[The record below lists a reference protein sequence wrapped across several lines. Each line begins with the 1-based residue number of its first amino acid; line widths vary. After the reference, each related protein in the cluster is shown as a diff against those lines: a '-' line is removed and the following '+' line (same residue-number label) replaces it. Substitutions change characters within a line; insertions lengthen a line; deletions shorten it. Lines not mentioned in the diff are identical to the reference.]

1 MKLLTSMFSALLVPF
16 AASAAMTW
24 YPAPDWKDEV
34 DPSASPAARK
44 GGTIRLYGGQ
54 GPKSYNGY
62 VDNNAYTRMTFGLM
76 YSSLLSI
83 DPVTLDFEPSL
94 ARRWAVSDD
103 GHEFIFEI
111 DSDAKWSDGA
121 SVTAEDVK
129 WTFDS
134 VMDPKSDTGSW
145 KTILGAFDTPV
156 VKDSRTIVFRKK
168 GATGKDWRDLMNI
181 AFFKI
186 LPSHYFKGGDFNKLD
201 FLSAPVSGTY
211 CLSKIREGVS
221 AEFSRAPSWWCSA
234 KLSAVGLNNFDR
246 IVMKYYADNE
256 NAFEAF
262 KKREIDVY
270 PVYSAR
276 IMAEGVN
283 TESFKK
289 NHALKRRV
297 RNHEPIGFQGFAMN
311 MRRSPFDDIRVRK
324 AMALLLDRE
333 TMNRTMMNG
342 EYFLLKSY
350 FTDLYDE
357 RNPCRNTLWPFD
369 PARAGRLLDEAGWKR
384 GKDGSR
390 EKDGKKFVFTF
401 LSRGSSEDKF
411 LALFDHQLKL
421 QGVTMKIAR
430 KDFAGWMRDMDEYNF
445 DMTWAAWGAA
455 IFRMPET
462 MWHSN
467 SGKERG
473 GNNIVGFVSAEVDR
487 LIEEEK
493 TMMSSVE
500 RERAYRAMDALIA
513 KEVPYVLLWNTDE
526 RRVLSWNKFG
536 APPTVLGRYGYEES
550 VLSYWWYD
558 IDRAA
563 ELKEAIENG
572 TCLPDVPVRVDYDKV
587 TGQ

>member
-1 MKLLTSMFSALLVPF
+1 MKFFATILASFFAPL

-24 YPAPDWKDEV
+24 YPAAGWKDQA
-34 DPSASPAARK
+34 DPSASPEARK
-44 GGTIRLYGGQ
+44 GGSIRLYGGQ

-62 VDNNAYTRMTFGLM
+62 IDNNAYTGMTFALM

-83 DPVTLDFEPSL
+83 DPVTLDFVPSL
-94 ARRWAVSDD
+94 ACRWALSGD
-103 GHEFIFEI
+103 GRRFVFEI
-111 DSDAKWSDGA
+111 DPEAMWSDGER
-121 SVTAEDVK
+121 VKAEDVK

-134 VMDPKSDTGSW
+134 VMDPKSDTGPW
-145 KTILGAFDTPV
+145 KTVLAAFESPE
-156 VKDSRTIVFRKK
+156 VKDSRTIIFRKK
-168 GATGKDWRDLMNI
+168 GESGKDWRDLMNI

-186 LPSHYFKGGDFNKLD
+186 LPSHVFRGRDFNKLD
-201 FLSAPVSGTY
+201 FLMAPVTGVYRLT
-211 CLSKIREGVS
+211 KIREGVS
-221 AEFSRAPSWWCSA
+221 AEFSRAPRRWCSA
-234 KLSAVGLNNFDR
+234 KPSSAGVYNFDR

-311 MRRSPFDDIRVRK
+311 MRRAPFDDIRVRK

-342 EYFLLKSY
+342 EYFLMNSY

-369 PARAGRLLDEAGWKR
+369 PARAAKLLDEAGWKR
-384 GKDGSR
+384 GEDGER

-411 LALFDHQLKL
+411 LSLFNHQLKL
-421 QGVTMKIAR
+421 QGVTMKIER

-445 DMTWAAWGAA
+445 DMTWAAWGAG

-462 MWHSN
+462 MWHSK
-467 SGKERG
+467 SGRERG
-473 GNNIVGFVSAEVDR
+473 GNNIVGFSNAEVDR
-487 LIEEEK
+487 LIEKEK
-493 TMMSSVE
+493 LMMSGPQ

-513 KEVPYVLLWNTDE
+513 EEVPYVLLWNTDE
-526 RRVLSWNKFG
+526 RRLVSWNKFG
-536 APPTVLGRYGYEES
+536 SPASILGRYGYEES

-558 IDRAA
+558 IDRAE
-563 ELKEAIENG
+563 ELREAISKD

-587 TGQ
+587 TGR